1 MNIGLGGI
9 LSPADVFVQCEV
21 LNCAFS
27 FVNSIASENIL
38 LMYLFLPEGAV
49 IEGGITPVRDQ
60 ADGVPRFIH
69 VKENG

>member
-1 MNIGLGGI
+1 
-9 LSPADVFVQCEV
+9 
-21 LNCAFS
+21 
-27 FVNSIASENIL
+27 
-38 LMYLFLPEGAV
+38 MYLFLPEGAV